1 MAGQFLVHLTGVRRN
16 DKGYISAKAI
26 QAGLV
31 PARGPSV
38 RLAFLVHAD
47 SLDDAANDIAL
58 YAACEDL
65 HFDGVDS
72 RAYKGEPKG

>member
-26 QAGLV
+26 QDGLI
-31 PARGPSV
+31 PKRGPSC
-38 RLAFLVHAD
+38 RLGFLVHAD
-47 SLDDAANDIAL
+47 TMDDAANDIAL

-65 HFDGVDS
+65 YFEGVDARIYRGES
-72 RAYKGEPKG
+72 KG